1 MSEKE
6 KMNQDGAEEK
16 AKETKPAKADKEK
29 AKAKADKEKKPGVGK
44 RIARFF
50 RELRSELKKV
60 SWPTRADTL
69 KKNGHRDCLRHRRR
83 HHRLDLRRHCQLRDR
98 RAPLPLRPALRK
110 VKHHGGRS
118 EMVCGAHL
126 FGL

>member
-29 AKAKADKEKKPGVGK
+29 AKAKADKGKKPGVGK

-69 KKNGHRDCLRHRRR
+69 KKTGIVIVCVIVVGIIVWIFDGIASSVI
-83 HHRLDLRRHCQLRDR
+83 D
-98 RAPLPLRPALRK
+98 ALL
-110 VKHHGGRS
+110 S
-118 EMVCGAHL
+118 L
-126 FGL
+126 FGQH

>member
-6 KMNQDGAEEK
+6 KMNRDGAEEK

-69 KKNGHRDCLRHRRR
+69 KKTGIVIVCVIVVGIIVWIFDGIASSVI
-83 HHRLDLRRHCQLRDR
+83 D
-98 RAPLPLRPALRK
+98 ALL
-110 VKHHGGRS
+110 S
-118 EMVCGAHL
+118 L
-126 FGL
+126 FGQH

>member
-69 KKNGHRDCLRHRRR
+69 KKTGIVIVCVIVVGIIVWIFDGIASSVIDA
-83 HHRLDLRRHCQLRDR
+83 RL
-98 RAPLPLRPALRK
+98 
-110 VKHHGGRS
+110 S
-118 EMVCGAHL
+118 L
-126 FGL
+126 FGQH

>member
-69 KKNGHRDCLRHRRR
+69 KKTGIVIVCDIVVGIIVWIF
-83 HHRLDLRRHCQLRDR
+83 DGIASSVID
-98 RAPLPLRPALRK
+98 ALL
-110 VKHHGGRS
+110 S
-118 EMVCGAHL
+118 L
-126 FGL
+126 FGQH

>member
-69 KKNGHRDCLRHRRR
+69 KKTGIVIVCVIVVGIIVWIFDGIASSVI
-83 HHRLDLRRHCQLRDR
+83 D
-98 RAPLPLRPALRK
+98 ALLSR
-110 VKHHGGRS
+110 
-118 EMVCGAHL
+118 
-126 FGL
+126 FGQH

>member
-69 KKNGHRDCLRHRRR
+69 KKTGIVIVCVIVVGIIVWIFDGIASSVI
-83 HHRLDLRRHCQLRDR
+83 D
-98 RAPLPLRPALRK
+98 APLPLRPALRK

>member
-60 SWPTRADTL
+60 SWPARADTL
-69 KKNGHRDCLRHRRR
+69 KKTGIVIVCVIVVGIIVWIFDGIASSVI
-83 HHRLDLRRHCQLRDR
+83 D
-98 RAPLPLRPALRK
+98 ALL
-110 VKHHGGRS
+110 S
-118 EMVCGAHL
+118 L
-126 FGL
+126 FGQH